1 MKIAK
6 NHLFI
11 FALCNAL
18 LTSTIF
24 NEIYAASDSPR
35 VLFVNKT
42 GLPDDKILFFLHLDS
57 KGESTQSTKKT
68 KFQPSLGY
76 YEDIVPAS
84 WFRQSDK
91 GSAAMGIGVDFIRS
105 AKTPIPL
112 IEGATITVQPNAAYE
127 ISLSKSDK
135 SGQLIRRQK
144 VVVTKK

>member
-6 NHLFI
+6 NYLFI
-11 FALCNAL
+11 FAICTML
-18 LTSTIF
+18 LAGAIF
-24 NEIYAASDSPR
+24 NETFAKSDSPR

-76 YEDIVPAS
+76 YEDIVPAR

-91 GSAAMGIGVDFIRS
+91 GNATMGIGVDYIRS
-105 AKTPIPL
+105 TKALPIK
-112 IEGATITVQPNAAYE
+112 GAVITVQPNAAYE
-127 ISLSKSDK
+127 ISLRKSVGR
-135 SGQLIRRQK
+135 SVNIQEI
-144 VVVTKK
+144 VVTKK